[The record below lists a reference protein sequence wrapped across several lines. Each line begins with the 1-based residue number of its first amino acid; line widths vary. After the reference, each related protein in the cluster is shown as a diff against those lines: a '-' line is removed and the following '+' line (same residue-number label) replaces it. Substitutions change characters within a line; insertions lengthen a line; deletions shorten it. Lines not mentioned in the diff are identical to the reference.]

1 MEENRLKA
9 AVEGILFTMG
19 DAVECDALAQAL
31 EATPEEIDGVVD
43 ALNAEYN
50 EDEKHGIMIT
60 RVGTKYQMCTKAS
73 CYEDLIRL
81 CHVPK
86 KHVLTDVMLETLAI
100 VAYKQPVTRTDIEA
114 IRGVNSDF
122 TINKLLEYHLI
133 CELGRLEAPGRPILF
148 GTTDDFLRSFGVT
161 SLDELPYIS
170 TEMVEEFKQEAE
182 EEAKIGV

>member
-1 MEENRLKA
+1 
-9 AVEGILFTMG
+9 MG
-19 DAVECDALAQAL
+19 DAVEVEDLAAALSMSTEET
-31 EATPEEIDGVVD
+31 EAVIEE
-43 ALNAEYN
+43 LREEYAK
-50 EDEKHGIMIT
+50 DDHGIMIQK
-60 RVGTKYQMCTKAS
+60 VGTKYQMCTKAE

-148 GTTDDFLRSFGVT
+148 GTTDDFLRSFGVS
-161 SLDELPYIS
+161 SLEELPYIS
-170 TEMVEEFKQEAE
+170 SEMMEEFKQEAE

>member
-1 MEENRLKA
+1 
-9 AVEGILFTMG
+9 
-19 DAVECDALAQAL
+19 
-31 EATPEEIDGVVD
+31 
-43 ALNAEYN
+43 
-50 EDEKHGIMIT
+50 
-60 RVGTKYQMCTKAS
+60 MCTKPS

-100 VAYKQPVTRTDIEA
+100 VAYKQPVTRADIEA

-133 CELGRLEAPGRPILF
+133 CELGRLEAPGRPIVF

-170 TEMVEEFKQEAE
+170 KEMVEEFKQEAE
-182 EEAKIGV
+182 EEAEIGI